1 MDLAGTNTQKMSIN
15 QQKKKYIVVV
25 DNMSDTIPEQVLTVL
40 STVEIEGNNVRI
52 TAQLDRKL
60 YLAVNKVLDRIGGKW
75 DRRAKAHVFD
85 VDPTERLEVVINSG
99 VLDPKVKTGYF
110 PTPAV
115 IVDRMIELADV
126 DATHLILEP
135 SAGQGHISDE
145 ICKHTGLHTH
155 EIMVCETLPENRH
168 ILNEKGYVVEHLDF
182 MGFAEECNAND
193 INFDRIIM
201 NPPFEGQNDI
211 SHVTAAYGLLA
222 PGGILVTIMSAGV
235 LFRENKKTVEFRD
248 NIMEPHGTYLDRLP
262 AGAFK
267 ESGTMVNTILL
278 RLEK

>member
-1 MDLAGTNTQKMSIN
+1 MTE
-15 QQKKKYIVVV
+15 
-25 DNMSDTIPEQVLTVL
+25 TIPEQVLTVL
-40 STVEIEGNNVRI
+40 STVEIDDQNVRI

-60 YLAVNKVLDRIGGKW
+60 YLSVNKVLDRIGGKW
-75 DRRAKAHVFD
+75 NRKAKAHVFD
-85 VDPTERLEVVINSG
+85 VDPTERLEVVINLG

-115 IVDRMIELADV
+115 IVDRMIELAAPSINDW
-126 DATHLILEP
+126 ILEP
-135 SAGQGHISDE
+135 SAGQGHIADKICE
-145 ICKHTGLHTH
+145 ITGAAKHTLF
-155 EIMVCETLPENRH
+155 ICEVLPENIQ
-168 ILNEKGYVVEHLDF
+168 ILEEKGYYVQGEF
-182 MGFAEECNAND
+182 FEFASGNLAQD
-193 INFDRIIM
+193 WKFDKILM
-201 NPPFEGQNDI
+201 NPPFERQNDI

-248 NIMEPHGTYLDRLP
+248 NIMEQNVTYLDRLP

>member
-1 MDLAGTNTQKMSIN
+1 
-15 QQKKKYIVVV
+15 
-25 DNMSDTIPEQVLTVL
+25 MSDTIPEQVLTIL
-40 STVEIEGNNVRI
+40 STVEIDGNNVRI

-75 DRRAKAHVFD
+75 DKRTKAHVFD

-115 IVDRMIELADV
+115 IVDRMIELAQPFKREFNV
-126 DATHLILEP
+126 LEP
-135 SAGQGHISDE
+135 SAGQGHISDKLVNIPIE
-145 ICKHTGLHTH
+145 QRG
-155 EIMVCETLPENRH
+155 MVAVCEILPENVQ
-168 ILNEKGYVVEHLDF
+168 ILEEKGYGGYAVCGDF
-182 MGFAEECNAND
+182 FDYAIECHKNNMY
-193 INFDRIIM
+193 FDRIIM
-201 NPPFEGQNDI
+201 NPPFERQADI
-211 SHVTAAYGLLA
+211 DHVTAAYGLLA

-235 LFRENKKTVEFRD
+235 LFRQNKKTMEFRGT
-248 NIMEPHGTYLDRLP
+248 IMEPHGTYLDKLP

-267 ESGTMVNTILL
+267 ESGAMVNTILL

>member
-1 MDLAGTNTQKMSIN
+1 
-15 QQKKKYIVVV
+15 
-25 DNMSDTIPEQVLTVL
+25 MSDTIPEQVLTVL
-40 STVEIEGNNVRI
+40 STVEIEGHNVRI

-75 DRRAKAHVFD
+75 NRKAKAHVFD
-85 VDPTERLEVVINSG
+85 ADPAERLEVVINSG
-99 VLDPKVKTGYF
+99 VLDPKIKTGYF

-115 IVDRMIELADV
+115 IVDRMIELADL
-126 DATHLILEP
+126 DREQIILEP
-135 SAGQGHISDE
+135 SAGQGHIADK
-145 ICKHTGLHTH
+145 ICMRLGMLPLQIH
-155 EIMVCETLPENRH
+155 VCETLPENRI
-168 ILNEKGYVVEHLDF
+168 ILEEKEYYNRGDF
-182 MGFAEECNAND
+182 FEYATECHTNNLL
-193 INFDRIIM
+193 FDRIIM
-201 NPPFEGQNDI
+201 NPPFERQNDI

-235 LFRENKKTVEFRD
+235 LFRENKKTVDFRD
-248 NIMEPHGTYLDRLP
+248 NIMEPHGTYLDKLP

>member
-1 MDLAGTNTQKMSIN
+1 
-15 QQKKKYIVVV
+15 
-25 DNMSDTIPEQVLTVL
+25 MSDTIPEQVLTVL
-40 STVEIEGNNVRI
+40 STVKIDGNKVYI

-75 DRRAKAHVFD
+75 DKRTKAHVFD

-115 IVDRMIELADV
+115 IVDRMIELADISIQ
-126 DATHLILEP
+126 DWILEP
-135 SAGQGHISDE
+135 SAGQGHIVDK
-145 ICKHTGLHTH
+145 ICEFTGSAKNT
-155 EIMVCETLPENRH
+155 MFVCEVLPENIQ
-168 ILNEKGYVVEHLDF
+168 ILKEKGYCVRGEFIDF
-182 MGFAEECNAND
+182 AQKYGDVMGWTFN
-193 INFDRIIM
+193 RIIM
-201 NPPFEGQNDI
+201 NPPFEAQSDI

-235 LFRENKKTVEFRD
+235 LFRENKKTQEFRD
-248 NIMEPHGTYLDRLP
+248 NIMEPHGTYLDKLP

>member
-1 MDLAGTNTQKMSIN
+1 
-15 QQKKKYIVVV
+15 
-25 DNMSDTIPEQVLTVL
+25 MSDTIPEQVLTVL

-60 YLAVNKVLDRIGGKW
+60 YLAVNKVLDRIGGTWNKK
-75 DRRAKAHVFD
+75 AKAHVFD
-85 VDPTERLEVVINSG
+85 ADPTERLEVVINSG

-115 IVDRMIELADV
+115 IVDRMIELADLNNRQ
-126 DATHLILEP
+126 LILEP
-135 SAGQGHISDE
+135 SAGQGHIVKE
-145 ICKHTGLHTH
+145 ILEHMDTYSQVL
-155 EIMVCETLPENRH
+155 ICENLPENVH
-168 ILNEKGYVVEHLDF
+168 ILEEMGLTVEGEFFEFVD
-182 MGFAEECNAND
+182 ECNESGED
-193 INFDRIIM
+193 GLLFDRIIM
-201 NPPFEGQNDI
+201 NPPFERQADI
-211 SHVTAAYGLLA
+211 DHVTAAYGLLA

-235 LFRENKKTVEFRD
+235 LFRENKKTVEFRET
-248 NIMEPHGTYLDRLP
+248 IMEPHGTYLDKLP